1 MGLLPS
7 AVGFLRSDVSGLN
20 QPRDELRIL
29 AAAKRTGYDLR
40 KTIVFSEHT
49 EDRVHR
55 LRVAI
60 ARLDVDTVIVPS
72 TEHFDD
78 HTIPEELLE
87 VATVITVSPGNTWA
101 RTPRLTSEAP

>member
-29 AAAKRTGYDLR
+29 AAARRTGYDLR

-49 EDRVHR
+49 EDRMRR

-60 ARLDVDTVIVPS
+60 ARLGVNAVIVPS

-78 HTIPEELLE
+78 RTIPEELLE
-87 VATVITVSPGNTWA
+87 VAAVITVSPGSAWC
-101 RTPRLTSEAP
+101 RTPRSTS

>member
-40 KTIVFSEHT
+40 KTIVFNEHT
-49 EDRVHR
+49 QDRVHR
-55 LRVAI
+55 LKVAI
-60 ARLDVDTVIVPS
+60 SRLGVNAVIVPS

-78 HTIPEELLE
+78 HTIPGELLE
-87 VATVITVSPGNTWA
+87 VAAVITVSPGNTWG
-101 RTPRLTSEAP
+101 RTSSGTS